1 MVCRLRKQPPVG
13 FQQRSQLSDTFIK
26 LLIRWTWSHLT
37 LTCVLVWCH
46 FLLCVEQTC
55 KINMWAWMAKEECCD
70 LTEQSQSFL
79 RSVWFSLCCSE
90 LDGGH
95 SRGEQVLAGI
105 SCSWLLLAGVDRK
118 LLSGGRV
125 PTWSSSNEIPEEQVS
140 LTAPAG
146 VFYSYKVKPSDW
158 SPPSVQSRGW
168 SPVLVGPDCPA
179 PSRLGCFLTT
189 NANNKSVEQFPP
201 SPSKQVTCTSVCWLV
216 DQSSTTECLL
226 RKTNTCFLF
235 L

>member
-140 LTAPAG
+140 LASQLLLES
-146 VFYSYKVKPSDW
+146 FIHIKLN
-158 SPPSVQSRGW
+158 
-168 SPVLVGPDCPA
+168 PVTDHLPQFSLVGEA
-179 PSRLGCFLTT
+179 R
-189 NANNKSVEQFPP
+189 
-201 SPSKQVTCTSVCWLV
+201 
-216 DQSSTTECLL
+216 CLL
-226 RKTNTCFLF
+226 DPTVRPHPDLVAF
-235 L
+235 